1 MGNITIS
8 INDDLLK
15 LSREYVKK
23 HNISLNA
30 LIRKFLQDTVTNKSD
45 NWLDSCFSLM
55 DKTNGNSGGK
65 KWKREDLYRVL
76 GFY

>member
-15 LSREYVKK
+15 LSREYAKK

-30 LIRKFLQDTVTNKSD
+30 LIRKFLQDTVSDKSN
-45 NWLDSCFSLM
+45 NWLESCFSLM
-55 DKTNGNSGGK
+55 DKAKGNSGGK
-65 KWKREDLYRVL
+65 KWKREDLYRV
-76 GFY
+76 